1 MASLIQELIDTLES
15 EEELYRDLIP
25 IATKKTKVII
35 DNDLA
40 SLQLITEQEQLIVEK
55 INVLEHKRE
64 EVIVNIGTVINRNPS
79 TLNMKAMIAFL
90 EKQPEEQKKLCEIHD
105 RLKNVMNTLVELNG
119 RNKSLIQQ
127 SLEMIEFNMNL
138 IQSTRMSPGSNN
150 YTKKASQFELAAA
163 QTGMFD
169 AKQ

>member
-1 MASLIQELIDTLES
+1 MASLIQELMDTLES
-15 EEELYRDLIP
+15 EEKLYQDLIP
-25 IATKKTKVII
+25 IVTQKTKVII

-40 SLQLITEQEQLIVEK
+40 SLQLITEQEQLVVEK

-79 TLNMKAMIAFL
+79 TLTMKSLIAFL

-105 RLKNVMNTLVELNG
+105 KLKNVINTLMELNG

-127 SLEMIEFNMNL
+127 SLELIEFNMNL
-138 IQSTRMSPGSNN
+138 VQSTRMSPGNNN
-150 YTKKASQFELAAA
+150 YTKNASQFEVGAT